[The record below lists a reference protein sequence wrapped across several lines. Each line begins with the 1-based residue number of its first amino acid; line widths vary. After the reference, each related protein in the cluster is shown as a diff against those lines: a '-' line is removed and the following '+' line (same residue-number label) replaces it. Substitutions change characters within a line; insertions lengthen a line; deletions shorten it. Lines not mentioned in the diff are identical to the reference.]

1 MNKKIRKL
9 VMSGALGF
17 LLLLWS
23 LPVRAAGTTEIVLK
37 AGSVKEGDTQI
48 QVSCELEGGQE
59 VTSGKLRFRYDSSRL
74 TLTGSSVGDAL
85 QGSLCEI
92 NDPLTGNKEGGEI
105 VASFASAKPLVSD
118 GSLVNLTFLLAEN
131 LKAGD
136 SIEITVVAEQLAGDS
151 GSIDVK
157 VEDLTIT
164 VGEREN
170 PTETPTPSAPDGE
183 QPSGEPNQGSESSKP
198 TSVGTNTDTSKEKTA
213 TGKKSKA
220 VKTGD
225 VTKLW
230 IPVFGVSASGVGIV
244 AVSKIKKKRL

>member
-1 MNKKIRKL
+1 M
-9 VMSGALGF
+9 
-17 LLLLWS
+17 
-23 LPVRAAGTTEIVLK
+23 
-37 AGSVKEGDTQI
+37 
-48 QVSCELEGGQE
+48 
-59 VTSGKLRFRYDSSRL
+59 
-74 TLTGSSVGDAL
+74 
-85 QGSLCEI
+85 
-92 NDPLTGNKEGGEI
+92 
-105 VASFASAKPLVSD
+105 ASFASAKPLVSD